1 MKGMKTLPMFLP
13 RQLATRDHEITR
25 PIRRPGLARRATTIS
40 SGNSSGVVAELG
52 GDAPCE
58 EIFDGVSGPF
68 GASLRARVGG
78 QV

>member
-1 MKGMKTLPMFLP
+1 MKALAASRHRPLPGP
-13 RQLATRDHEITR
+13 SR
-25 PIRRPGLARRATTIS
+25 PPGRAERAGISGLTLARRST
-40 SGNSSGVVAELG
+40 GVVGDPAESS
-52 GDAPCE
+52 CE